1 MRHSAEV
8 SADALFDALIR
19 AMWASSMTSSSNS
32 QGCTSGDPSSTSRR
46 RSTIDPYGVST
57 EPVSAVV
64 AKGLVSFTW
73 RRFPWLHP
81 GEQHDAQEFLRCF
94 LNELHDAL
102 KTVDMRSMMG
112 GEAGGDGNAPHA
124 EDRRH
129 RKVKKKKRRANC
141 CKKQGQVVHFSNTR
155 AADRAKLKELAE
167 ELLGK
172 FFLFKKN

>member
-1 MRHSAEV
+1 MFFIRTYFRRVRHSAEV
-8 SADALFDALIR
+8 SADALFDAFIK
-19 AMWASSMTSSSNS
+19 AMWSSVPSSNS
-32 QGCTSGDPSSTSRR
+32 TESSTSGGARR
-46 RSTIDPYGVST
+46 RSAVDPYGVST

-102 KTVDMRSMMG
+102 KTVDMRSVMGLG
-112 GEAGGDGNAPHA
+112 GEGRNGLQEG
-124 EDRRH
+124 RH
-129 RKVKKKKRRANC
+129 RKKRKRKNC
-141 CKKQGQVVHFSNTR
+141 CEKSEQFNSRTV
-155 AADRAKLKELAE
+155 DRTQLRELAK

-172 FFLFKKN
+172 FFIYN